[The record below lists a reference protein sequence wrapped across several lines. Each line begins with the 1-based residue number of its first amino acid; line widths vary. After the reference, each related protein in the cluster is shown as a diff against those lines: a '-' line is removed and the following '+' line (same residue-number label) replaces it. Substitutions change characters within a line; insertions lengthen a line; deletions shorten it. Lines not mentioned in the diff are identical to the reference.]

1 MADVNIKYQ
10 GTSIATIDASGSKT
24 LQTSGKYCEGDITV
38 EYTDPEK
45 PTQAKSA
52 TPTET
57 AQDIT
62 PDSGKVLSKV
72 SVGAIPKTY
81 VGSGVTKKA
90 AATVSPSTSEQ
101 TVCASGVYTTGAQKV
116 AAITKNLLAQ
126 LEPDF
131 MAANIKKD
139 VDLFGLVG
147 TLEAGGGGAV
157 TSGKFTPTADIASV
171 YTITHNLGVVPK
183 LFVLFVNGE
192 SSGVTGSLIYAI
204 SYNGEKP
211 VFGISSTST
220 RGYTIYQYR
229 DEITDITNASI
240 KSVLHGATS
249 TTINV
254 NPKRQG
260 ETAVLKAQK
269 EYMWVACA

>member
-126 LEPDF
+126 LDPDF
-131 MAANIKKD
+131 VAANIKKD

-147 TLEAGGGGAV
+147 TLEAGGGTGAV
-157 TSGKFTPTADIASV
+157 FGTITPAASGV
-171 YTITHNLGVVPK
+171 QTITHGLGKTPTGI
-183 LFVLFVNGE
+183 LIFQVNKRPSSNIEGVYAAFGDQNGQGGIAYIGGE
-192 SSGVTGSLIYAI
+192 ISGFFQTSISEFSKNCFITDANAETFKVAVFGANNTVAFSSLIT
-204 SYNGEKP
+204 
-211 VFGISSTST
+211 GIE
-220 RGYTIYQYR
+220 YR
-229 DEITDITNASI
+229 WY
-240 KSVLHGATS
+240 V
-249 TTINV
+249 
-254 NPKRQG
+254 
-260 ETAVLKAQK
+260 
-269 EYMWVACA
+269 W